1 MASIGLNEPLFRMSG
16 SLFDPGIFQW
26 SLREGTFL
34 FGQEVLIPIRL
45 FQIHWNN
52 SSRRHISRTEAS

>member
-26 SLREGTFL
+26 SQPSKGDPHLTAGGEQSPQEGFSVWT
-34 FGQEVLIPIRL
+34 GRL
-45 FQIHWNN
+45 NFN
-52 SSRRHISRTEAS
+52 